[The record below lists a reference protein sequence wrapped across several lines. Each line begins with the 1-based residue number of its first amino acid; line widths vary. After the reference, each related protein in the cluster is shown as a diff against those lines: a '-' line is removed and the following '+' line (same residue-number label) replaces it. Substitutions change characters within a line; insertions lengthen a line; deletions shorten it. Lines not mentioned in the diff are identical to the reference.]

1 MIKDRRQA
9 VYPYLSEAERV
20 VLSVLDGQAMRGL
33 DIVRNSGGLLRRG
46 SIYLTLGLMGQR
58 GQRYFAP
65 TAEDVQPLVFSWLED
80 EDQVDPRVGIRRFVY
95 QGTSA
100 GYYWL
105 ARYWQ
110 EKARHDT

>member
-1 MIKDRRQA
+1 VIKDRRLA
-9 VYPYLSEAERV
+9 AYPYLSEAERV

-46 SIYLTLGLMGQR
+46 SIYLLLDRMSER
-58 GQRYFAP
+58 GQRYFGCSS
-65 TAEDVQPLVFSWLED
+65 EDTSGLVWSWEEETD
-80 EDQVDPRVGIRRFVY
+80 NVIPGFHRRVY

-105 ARYWQ
+105 SRYWQ
-110 EKARHDT
+110 EKRLHA